1 MEWRDEGIIIGSR
14 RHGES
19 SVILEVMT
27 RVHGRHMGIVRGGR
41 SRRMQPVLQAGN
53 RVELVWRARLDEHL
67 GMFQVEPLELNAA
80 RLLSSAC
87 AVYALQ
93 TLAAHLRLLPER
105 DPHPGMFE
113 TLSIVLEHLED
124 HLHIS
129 NRAQTCQPTRDGA
142 LEAFERGGRTWLRW
156 RTARKCALPL
166 GRLEFVNT
174 SLTRSRFG
182 FHHLGTIRV
191 GEKTYRH
198 VFDTTN
204 PAFQLD
210 FSEPTASSSASSE
223 ASNNAPTLLLLS
235 LSVIALFVVGG
246 WFWRRR

>member
-1 MEWRDEGIIIGSR
+1 MGAQLLPLGLDARTPMNVALKYWRGMASVVASALVLLLGI
-14 RHGES
+14 S
-19 SVILEVMT
+19 SADASTMSTWEVEVDLKT
-27 RVHGRHMGIVRGGR
+27 GR
-41 SRRMQPVLQAGN
+41 SEAVFEIPAS
-53 RVELVWRARLDEHL
+53 
-67 GMFQVEPLELNAA
+67 
-80 RLLSSAC
+80 RLLEHG
-87 AVYALQ
+87 VE
-93 TLAAHLRLLPER
+93 RPEKEAPVPEDWR
-105 DPHPGMFE
+105 QKQRE
-113 TLSIVLEHLED
+113 LTEHLED

-129 NRAQTCQPTRDGA
+129 NRAQTCQPTRGGA